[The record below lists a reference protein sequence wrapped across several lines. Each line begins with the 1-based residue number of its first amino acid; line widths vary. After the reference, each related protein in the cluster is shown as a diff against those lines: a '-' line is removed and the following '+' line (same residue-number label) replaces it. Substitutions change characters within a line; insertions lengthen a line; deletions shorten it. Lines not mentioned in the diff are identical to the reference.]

1 MGTVTVIHSAY
12 EENPQEVAKVDVGS
26 RKGNEAL
33 QHAFFRTKNI
43 QDSWSLK
50 GDVDGSDEVDVVG
63 EFPMHDGQKLGI
75 RSTAVGDRLEVDGVA
90 FYVDMFGFTDTET
103 DYIKAQRRAWVTA
116 MKERNERS

>member
-1 MGTVTVIHSAY
+1 
-12 EENPQEVAKVDVGS
+12 
-26 RKGNEAL
+26 
-33 QHAFFRTKNI
+33 
-43 QDSWSLK
+43 
-50 GDVDGSDEVDVVG
+50 
-63 EFPMHDGQKLGI
+63 MHDGQKLGI